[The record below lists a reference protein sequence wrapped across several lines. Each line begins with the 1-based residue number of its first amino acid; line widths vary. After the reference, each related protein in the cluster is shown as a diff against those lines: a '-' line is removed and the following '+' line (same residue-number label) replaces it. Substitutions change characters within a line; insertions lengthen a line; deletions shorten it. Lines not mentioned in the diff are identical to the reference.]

1 MRWRLCDR
9 RAPERTT
16 GLRPG
21 RSPPQ
26 ADERRLGTNE
36 MPAGTESSPPA
47 AEPSVRLGP
56 LVHRSVHHGAAV
68 WVAAVVQFVLAMV
81 VVQIMFTPSY
91 SLSANVISDL
101 GNTGCGNWP
110 TSTSHQVCSPWH
122 ERLQH
127 LYHRLRPPHHPRR
140 RPRKERLPE
149 PPELVHRPGGLA
161 LGGIGAIGVGIFPE
175 NVHLGFHVIFAAIAF
190 VIGNLALRRARLRD
204 VPRHSL
210 GRLPRFHD
218 VLGAVR
224 PRRVPPLRHPGL
236 PRPGPRRHGAPRRG
250 AAAHLG
256 RHIRGAPPAR
266 PGCTLGP

>member
-1 MRWRLCDR
+1 
-9 RAPERTT
+9 
-16 GLRPG
+16 
-21 RSPPQ
+21 
-26 ADERRLGTNE
+26 

-122 ERLQH
+122 DVFNISTIAFGL
-127 LYHRLRPPHHPRR
+127 LIILGAVLVKSAFPNRR
-140 RPRKERLPE
+140 SSSIGL
-149 PPELVHRPGGLA
+149 GGLA

-190 VIGNLALRRARLRD
+190 VIGNLAL
-204 VPRHSL
+204 V
-210 GRLPRFHD
+210 
-218 VLGAVR
+218 VLGFAMFR
-224 PRRVPPLRHPGL
+224 DTRWDGYRAFTMFSGL
-236 PRPGPRRHGAPRRG
+236 FGLVAFLLYVTQ
-250 AAAHLG
+250 AYLG
-256 RHIRGAPPAR
+256 
-266 PGCTLGP
+266 LGPGGMERLVAAPLLIWAVISGVHLLRVQAYARTVIPHSTGN